1 VQFGRGLLTDEE
13 IDMQI
18 VLADLV
24 SADGFVSKDTVAGGY
39 GSRLRPFSR
48 VTRVIAALKQQ
59 FHALPSVQL
68 GYIAAICAAAGHD
81 VVYTEG
87 EAAEGDVAIVLTSL
101 VDYRRECAWAQ
112 EQRARGVRV
121 GFVGLAAS
129 KLPELFE
136 ASGDFVII
144 GEPEHAIQ
152 RLAAGDFLAGR
163 VPSPPI
169 QDLTSLPFPRW
180 DLLGGSRRGLSL
192 PFTGRP
198 AGGSFPLLASRGC
211 PEFCTYCPHRILA
224 SYRDRPAKNIVDE
237 LEYLSGL
244 KHRPYVVFR
253 DPLFS
258 EDRDRCLALCD
269 EIRSRGLLLRFECE
283 TRLDRLDPELLQTLR
298 SAGLAAISFGVETS
312 STETLKR
319 SGRRP
324 IPPSHQRQIM
334 AECRKLGIVTAAFY
348 VLGFLQDDWSAV
360 AATIDY
366 SIALG
371 STAAQF
377 KLLTPYPGTPMWKQ
391 LSARVYETDWQQF
404 DGFTPTFTHPS
415 LSADELRFLLGAAYT
430 RFYVRPSYLANFL
443 RLRGR
448 GLRAAERFD
457 SGVRAR
463 HERRERAMMS
473 KAVIC

>member
-1 VQFGRGLLTDEE
+1 MR
-13 IDMQI
+13 I
-18 VLADLV
+18 VLADLA

-48 VTRVIAALKQQ
+48 VTRVMSEVKRRL
-59 FHALPSVQL
+59 HASPSVQL
-68 GYIAAICAAAGHD
+68 GYIAALLVAARHD
-81 VVYTEG
+81 VTYTERG
-87 EAAEGDVAIVLTSL
+87 DADGDVAIVLSSL
-101 VDYRRECAWAQ
+101 VDYRRECAWA
-112 EQRARGVRV
+112 EAQRARGLRV
-121 GFVGLAAS
+121 GFVGLTAS

-136 ASGDFVII
+136 RSADFVVV
-144 GEPEHAIQ
+144 GEPEDAVM
-152 RLAAGDFLAGR
+152 RLAAGESLAGR
-163 VPSPPI
+163 VQSKPI
-169 QDLTSLPFPRW
+169 ADLTTLPFPRW
-180 DLLGGSRRGLSL
+180 DLVGCDGARGWHL

-198 AGGSFPLLASRGC
+198 IGGSFPLLASRSC

-224 SYRDRPAKNIVDE
+224 SYRARPAGNITDE
-237 LEYLSGL
+237 LEYLCSL
-244 KHRPYVVFR
+244 QHRPYVVFR

-258 EDRDRCLALCD
+258 EDRNRCLELCD
-269 EIRSRGLLLRFECE
+269 EIRARGLTLRFECE

-298 SAGLAAISFGVETS
+298 RAGLAAISFGVETRLDD
-312 STETLKR
+312 TLKR

-324 IPPSHQRQIM
+324 IPSSHQRRII
-334 AECRKLGIVTAAFY
+334 AECRRLGIVTAAFY
-348 VLGFLQDDWSAV
+348 VLGFLQDDWASV

-366 SIALG
+366 AINLG

-377 KLLTPYPGTPMWKQ
+377 KLLTPYPGTPMWRQ
-391 LSARVYETDWQQF
+391 LSERIYETDWQRF

-457 SGVRAR
+457 RGVFAR
-463 HERRERAMMS
+463 HERHERAVMA
-473 KAVIC
+473 KGVTC